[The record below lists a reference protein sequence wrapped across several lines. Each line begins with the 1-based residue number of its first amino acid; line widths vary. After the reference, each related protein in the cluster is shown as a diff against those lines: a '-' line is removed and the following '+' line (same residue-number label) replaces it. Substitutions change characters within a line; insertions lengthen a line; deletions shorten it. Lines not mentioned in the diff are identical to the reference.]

1 MLIRTEE
8 RSSDD
13 LSLTEYTVPCPPLPL
28 LTVTYLQII
37 IIKLLHFTTTKSS
50 YKIRAVDTTYIAY
63 LGK

>member
-1 MLIRTEE
+1 MLIRKNVHVMTSV
-8 RSSDD
+8 R
-13 LSLTEYTVPCPPLPL
+13 LSISCPLLTL

-37 IIKLLHFTTTKSS
+37 IIKLLHFTTKKSS